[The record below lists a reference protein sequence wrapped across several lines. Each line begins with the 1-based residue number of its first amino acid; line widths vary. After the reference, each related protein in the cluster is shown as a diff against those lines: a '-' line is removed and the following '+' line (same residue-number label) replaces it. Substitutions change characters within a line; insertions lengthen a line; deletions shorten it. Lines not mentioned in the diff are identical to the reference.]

1 MIIPLPWKKLNGD
14 VMAKSMIRKDL
25 FREIKKTKSRF
36 ISIVLLVV
44 LAVSFLYGL
53 RISAPDM
60 HASMDAY
67 LDEQGMF
74 DIQVLSTLGLTE
86 DDVLVI
92 ADAEGIAKAEGSYTV
107 DAIASTGDAT
117 MVVKGISISD
127 QEINAPYLTEG
138 RMPKTLSECLVE
150 KKFATNTGVKVG
162 DTITLDCGTG
172 SFEDALAVTEFTVVG
187 IAENPLYT
195 SIPRGT
201 STLGNGSVGAI
212 VMLHPEAYALDYYTE
227 INAIVEDSVA
237 LNAYGDEY
245 ETLVDASLTAIE
257 AIQPHREKART
268 DEIIGE
274 ARDELDDG
282 WKEYYDGEAEARREL
297 NSAKEE
303 LDDAA
308 AEIEKNKKSIQ
319 DGLVAVENGYKELD
333 NAAAEM
339 ESQRKALA
347 KGWEEYELGLEEY
360 KAGLLQWQQGAA
372 ALEAARQQLL
382 DKGMTEAMADAAL
395 ADSYS
400 KLNASKAE
408 LDAVKAELDATPVK
422 LEQGEKELNDAA
434 AQIEG
439 QRTELK
445 ELEAELLKGE
455 QELLLG
461 EEEYREGLSLYYSG
475 KAEAEAELA
484 EARAD
489 LNEAEEEIADIETAE
504 WYVLDRGSNMGFAG
518 YEQDAERMDRLS
530 DVIPIVFFLVAALVC
545 LTGMTRMVEEQRIQ
559 IGSLKAMGYSKWSIA
574 EKYVGYGL
582 LASLIGSFFGLLL
595 GATVLPYIIASCWK
609 VMYSYPGVVL
619 TFEWS
624 GAFLCIGFA
633 VGCCAVAALAA
644 VLTSL
649 RECPAALMRPKAPK
663 PGKRVLLERIPF
675 IWKHLSFTR
684 KVAFR
689 NLFRYKKR
697 FWMTVIGIA
706 GCTGLILTGFGLY
719 NSITDII
726 DLQFSEVS
734 PYSAVVY
741 TDEDITET
749 ETDELY
755 SAIMEED
762 IVDAF
767 VPCYL
772 NTVTLESDAY
782 TLDGNLL
789 AAEDSSMLDGFWYF
803 RERKTDAL
811 LEIGEDSVLL
821 SEKTAELLDLSVGD
835 SITVVSD
842 DRRGEMVV
850 GGIMENYVNHYVF
863 TTKDYC
869 NETLGFYPKSSQILL
884 KYDEDADWQSMGS
897 RLLTLDQVTGIYYQN
912 EAKDVVRNQLKGV
925 YPAVVIIIIAA
936 GALAFVVLF
945 NLSDINLTE
954 RRRELATLR
963 VLGFRDKEMRDYVF
977 RENVILT
984 FFGIVLGLVFGV
996 YFHAFVMSTVEVD
1009 LVMFGRE
1016 IHFLS
1021 YVFSVLMTLFFAA
1034 VVNRIAGRALMKID
1048 MVESMKSVE

>member
-1 MIIPLPWKKLNGD
+1 
-14 VMAKSMIRKDL
+14 MIRKDL

-36 ISIVLLVV
+36 ISVVLLVV

-60 HASMDAY
+60 QASMDAY
-67 LDEQGMF
+67 LDDQGMF
-74 DIQVLSTLGLTE
+74 DIQILSTLGLTE
-86 DDVLVI
+86 DDVSAI

-117 MVVKGISISD
+117 MIVKGISISE
-127 QEINAPYLTEG
+127 QGINMPYLSEG
-138 RMPKTLSECLVE
+138 RLPEKPSECLVE
-150 KKFATNTGVKVG
+150 KKFVDNIGLKLG
-162 DTITLDCGTG
+162 DTVTLDCGTG
-172 SFEDALAVTEFTVVG
+172 SFEDALTVTEFTVVG

-195 SIPRGT
+195 SISRGT

-212 VMLHPEAYALDYYTE
+212 VMLPSEAYALDYYTE
-227 INAIVEDSVA
+227 INAVVKDTVA
-237 LNAYGDEY
+237 LNAYSNEY
-245 ETLVDASLTAIE
+245 ESIVERSVSAIE
-257 AIQPHREKART
+257 TIQPHREKART

-282 WKEYYDGEAEARREL
+282 WKEYYEGEADAHREL
-297 NSAKEE
+297 NSAKAE

-308 AEIEKNKKSIQ
+308 LEIEENKKSIQ
-319 DGLVAVENGYKELD
+319 DGLAAVESGYKELD
-333 NAAAEM
+333 SAAE
-339 ESQRKALA
+339 EIETQREELA
-347 KGWEEYELGLEEY
+347 KGREEYELGRNEYESALLE
-360 KAGLLQWQQGAA
+360 WQQGKA
-372 ALEAARQQLL
+372 ALDAARQQML
-382 DKGMTEAMADAAL
+382 DNGMTEAMADAAL
-395 ADSYS
+395 AESYAE
-400 KLNASKAE
+400 LNAGKAT
-408 LDAVKAELDATPVK
+408 LDAVKAELDATPEK
-422 LEQGEKELNDAA
+422 LEQGEKALADAA
-434 AQIEG
+434 AQIES
-439 QRTELK
+439 QRG
-445 ELEAELLKGE
+445 ELEKAETSLLEGE

-461 EEEYREGLSLYYSG
+461 EEEYQKGLSQYYSV

-484 EARAD
+484 EARD
-489 LNEAEEEIADIETAE
+489 ELYEAEEEINDIESAE

-518 YEQDAERMDRLS
+518 YEQDAERMDRLA

-559 IGSLKAMGYSKWSIA
+559 IGSLKAMGYSKWAIA

-582 LASLIGSFFGLLL
+582 LASLIGCFFGLLL
-595 GATVLPYIIASCWK
+595 GATLLPYIIASCWK

-619 TFEWS
+619 TFEWGS
-624 GAFLCIGFA
+624 AFLCIGLA
-633 VGCCAVAALAA
+633 VGCCALAALAA
-644 VLTSL
+644 VLASL

-663 PGKRVLLERIPF
+663 AGKRVLLERIPF
-675 IWKHLSFTR
+675 IWKRLSFTR

-697 FWMTVIGIA
+697 FWMTVVGIA

-749 ETDELY
+749 EADELY
-755 SAIMEED
+755 SAIMAED
-762 IVDAF
+762 VVDAC

-789 AAEDSSMLDGFWYF
+789 ATEDPAMLDGFWYF
-803 RERKTDAL
+803 RERETDAP
-811 LEIGEDSVLL
+811 LEIGNDSVLL
-821 SEKTAELLDLSVGD
+821 SEKTAELLELTVGD

-897 RLLTLDQVTGIYYQN
+897 RLLALDQVTGIYYQN
-912 EAKDVVRNQLKGV
+912 EAKDVVRNQLNGV
-925 YPAVVIIIIAA
+925 NPAVVIIIIAA

-984 FFGIVLGLVFGV
+984 FFGIALGLIFGV

-1009 LVMFGRE
+1009 MVMFGRD

-1021 YVFSVLMTLFFAA
+1021 YIFSVVMTLFFAA
-1034 VVNRIAGRALMKID
+1034 VVNRIAGRALVKID